1 MMLHNPPP
9 SHHREAIVQVSEER
23 DDKESVEYFDLEVRV
38 EQGEGEREE
47 EREKQGVGDLAGL
60 VGHLT
65 NDETTL
71 GAGERRGREG
81 EG

>member
-1 MMLHNPPP
+1 M
-9 SHHREAIVQVSEER
+9 QVSEECN
-23 DDKESVEYFDLEVRV
+23 DKEPVEYFDLKVWV

-47 EREKQGVGDLAGL
+47 EREKQSVGDLAGL

-71 GAGERRGREG
+71 GAGGEEREG
-81 EG
+81 EGEGERGGGGGAGC